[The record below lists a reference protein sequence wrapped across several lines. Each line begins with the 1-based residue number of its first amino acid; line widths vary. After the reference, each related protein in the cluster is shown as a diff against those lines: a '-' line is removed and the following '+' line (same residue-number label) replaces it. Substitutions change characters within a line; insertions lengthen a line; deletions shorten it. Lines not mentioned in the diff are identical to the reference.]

1 MGGAPRF
8 ELNTPLAKV
17 RRHLRYTLQRLRLRR
32 WGGPWVALLESEI
45 KGLDAALSTEL
56 ALSDAVDDAMTKVHA
71 AAAVLDGLV
80 RSAVDA
86 GRHSGG
92 YAEFLRDLFGDQT
105 PNEFSDPLLGRQ
117 LAGMRSWP
125 SYLKGHSGP
134 LVQALVPWV
143 EAGLKAADDAT
154 AERRRTEAALTNF
167 RGLTQAALIKK
178 VNGLFQQ
185 LLGEARKQAAD
196 DPGEARGLFLLTEQ
210 RRRRRSARLS
220 LVHAEAR
227 VTAAEQEL
235 AAARKA
241 LAALKDAAAQ
251 AAQAE
256 AERAARE
263 QRIAELRKQRE
274 QTDAE
279 IAALEAKQR

>member
-17 RRHLRYTLQRLRLRR
+17 RRHLRYTLQKLRLRR
-32 WGGPWVALLESEI
+32 WGGPWVALLAGEI
-45 KGLDAALSTEL
+45 KEVDAALSTEL
-56 ALSDAVDDAMTKVHA
+56 ALTDAVDDAMTKVHA

-86 GRHSGG
+86 GRHAGG

-105 PNEFSDPLLGRQ
+105 PSEFQDPVLGRQ
-117 LAGMRSWP
+117 LAGMRAWP
-125 SYLKGHSGP
+125 GYLKGHSAP

-143 EAGLKAADDAT
+143 ETGLLAADDAT
-154 AERRRTEAALTNF
+154 AERRRTEAALINF
-167 RGLTQAALIKK
+167 RSLTQAALIKK

-210 RRRRRSARLS
+210 RRRRRAARSS
-220 LVHAEAR
+220 LAHAEAR
-227 VTAAEQEL
+227 VAACEQEL
-235 AAARKA
+235 AAARKD
-241 LAALKDAAAQ
+241 LAALQAAAAAESQ
-251 AAQAE
+251 AAA
-256 AERAARE
+256 ARAARA

-274 QTDAE
+274 RTDAE
-279 IAALEAKQR
+279 IAALEAKQK

>member
-8 ELNTPLAKV
+8 ELNTPLDKV

-32 WGGPWVALLESEI
+32 WGGPWVARLEAEI
-45 KGLDAALSTEL
+45 KGVDAALSTQQ
-56 ALSDAVDDAMTKVHA
+56 ALTDAADDAMTRVHA

-86 GRHSGG
+86 GRQAGG
-92 YAEFLRDLFGDQT
+92 SPELLRDLFGDKT
-105 PNEFSDPLLGRQ
+105 PSEFMDPVLGAQ
-117 LAGMRSWP
+117 LAGMRHWP
-125 SYLKGHSGP
+125 GYMKGHGAP
-134 LVQALVPWV
+134 QLQALAPWT
-143 EAGLKAADDAT
+143 ETGLLAADDAA
-154 AERRRTEAALTNF
+154 AERRRAEAQLATF
-167 RGLTQAALIKK
+167 RSLTQAAQIRQ

-196 DPGEARGLFLLTEQ
+196 DPGEARGLFLMTEQ
-210 RRRRRSARLS
+210 RRRRHAARSS
-220 LVHAEAR
+220 LAHAEAR
-227 VTAAEQEL
+227 VVACEQEL
-235 AAARKA
+235 AAARKE
-241 LAALKDAAAQ
+241 LAALKAAAAAESQ
-251 AAQAE
+251 AA

-279 IAALEAKQR
+279 IAALEARQK

>member
-32 WGGPWVALLESEI
+32 WGGPWVALVEGEL
-45 KGLDAALSTEL
+45 KGLDAALLTEL
-56 ALSDAVDDAMTKVHA
+56 ALTDAADDALTKVHA

-92 YAEFLRDLFGDQT
+92 YAEFLRDLFGDKT
-105 PNEFSDPLLGRQ
+105 PSEFMDPLLGAQ
-117 LAGMRSWP
+117 LAGMRHWP
-125 SYLKGHSGP
+125 GYLKAHRAP
-134 LVQALVPWV
+134 LVQALVPWA
-143 EAGLKAADDAT
+143 ETGLLAADDAT
-154 AERRRTEAALTNF
+154 AERRRTEAALANF
-167 RGLTQAALIKK
+167 RSLTQASLIKK

-210 RRRRRSARLS
+210 RRRRRSVRSS
-220 LVHAEAR
+220 LAHAEAR
-227 VTAAEQEL
+227 VAAAEQEL
-235 AAARKA
+235 AAARRD
-241 LAALKDAAAQ
+241 LAALQAAAQ
-251 AAQAE
+251 AEAQAE

-263 QRIAELRKQRE
+263 QRIAELRRQRE